1 MIEAIDELERQLGKP
16 VINSNQ
22 ATLWAC
28 LKKLGIRHTDKRLG
42 RLLASG

>member
-1 MIEAIDELERQLGKP
+1 MIEAIDNLEKDLDKP

-28 LKKLGIRHTDKRLG
+28 LKRLGIEHGNARLG
-42 RLLASG
+42 RLFQ

>member
-1 MIEAIDELERQLGKP
+1 MIEAIDPLERQLDKP

-28 LKKLGIRHTDKRLG
+28 LKRLGIKHSDATLG
-42 RLLASG
+42 RLFQ